1 MAVSLETLQ
10 ARMNSA
16 GELQQAADGLIRD
29 LEKYSKE
36 SLDEFQ
42 EIRDAYLAKIASQQA
57 NLMSEFP
64 DFHQLSKVEGFLE
77 KAEAFS
83 KDLEDAI
90 LNPSRAEFLG
100 IFEKWLQRIG
110 ALLASDAETWLRS
123 CLKNARKA
131 LMAELKG
138 KVKELVQ
145 LSEAVKGSL
154 LSQAK
159 IVLENELAELV
170 KRDKTVVGNIVEWI
184 EKAEKAFLQGLDLL
198 KAWDS
203 IKQEQASE
211 SFDKTPVREIVE
223 RFDVV
228 VDSMLDRKFTKSEGF
243 DKAMEFWKE
252 RKGDIQ
258 KEWTMVKPRFLVIAS
273 QYGKLLDYA
282 KALLVKEIANWKA
295 SKLEETSTWLEG
307 LTNTAGGIIEVEK
320 VLGNIEANWS
330 SLDDVSEDSKRSDLK
345 ALDRKLASMYSDVS
359 RLATKPS
366 LKEYLAGLKDLSFSY
381 NQWLGELEEV
391 RRQWIEETKPWIN
404 ICKGRGLE
412 PLTRLERELSN
423 LQQLS
428 AQSNTIGEIT
438 NKHLDLKTIVQEIRD
453 VLKGSLSEEKV
464 QILDKVVQLEAE
476 KEEVLIGDLKEKLGQ
491 LKPKDL
497 YNVISLSEEDR
508 VLSVKISTR
517 GG

>member
-10 ARMNSA
+10 VRISRA
-16 GELQQAADGLIRD
+16 GELQQAAEGLIRD

-36 SLDEFQ
+36 SPDEFH

-64 DFHQLSKVEGFLE
+64 DFHQWSKVESFLE
-77 KAEAFS
+77 KADTFS
-83 KDLEDAI
+83 RDLEDAI

-100 IFEKWLQRIG
+100 IFQKWLHGIG
-110 ALLASDAETWLRS
+110 AHLASDAEAWLRS
-123 CLKNARKA
+123 CLKNVHKA
-131 LMAELKG
+131 SMAELKG
-138 KVKELVQ
+138 KVEELVR
-145 LSEAVKGSL
+145 LSEAMKGSL

-159 IVLENELAELV
+159 ITLENELAELV
-170 KRDKTVVGNIVEWI
+170 KRDKTVVSNIVEWI
-184 EKAEKAFLQGLDLL
+184 EKAEKAFSQGLGLL
-198 KAWDS
+198 KAWGS
-203 IKQEQASE
+203 IKQEQAGE
-211 SFDKTPVREIVE
+211 SFARTPVREIVE

-258 KEWTMVKPRFLVIAS
+258 KEWTGVKPRFMVIVS
-273 QYGKLLDYA
+273 QYDKLSDYA
-282 KALLVKEIANWKA
+282 ESLLVKEIANWKA
-295 SKLEETSTWLEG
+295 SKMEETSTWLEG
-307 LTNTAGGIIEVEK
+307 LTNTAGDIIEVEK

-330 SLDDVSEDSKRSDLK
+330 SLDDVSEDSKKSDLK
-345 ALDRKLASMYSDVS
+345 ELDRKLASMHSDVS

-381 NQWLGELEEV
+381 NPWLAEFEEV
-391 RRQWIEETKPWIN
+391 RRQWIEETKPWID

-412 PLTRLERELSN
+412 PLARLGRELSN

-453 VLKGSLSEEKV
+453 ILKESLSEEKV

-476 KEEVLIGDLKEKLGQ
+476 KGEVLISDLKEKLGR
-491 LKPKDL
+491 LKPEDL
-497 YNVISLSEEDR
+497 HNVISLSEEDR